1 MAEKVKD
8 KYGRVIQTM
17 SDLIRATLYK
27 QGLTEEAEKHAQR
40 MRQIYEKEQDERE
53 EARKRAE
60 EELKVDI
67 RNYLLYSNNVV
78 YFL

>member
-8 KYGRVIQTM
+8 KYGQVIQTM

-27 QGLTEEAEKHAQR
+27 QGLTEEAKKHAQR